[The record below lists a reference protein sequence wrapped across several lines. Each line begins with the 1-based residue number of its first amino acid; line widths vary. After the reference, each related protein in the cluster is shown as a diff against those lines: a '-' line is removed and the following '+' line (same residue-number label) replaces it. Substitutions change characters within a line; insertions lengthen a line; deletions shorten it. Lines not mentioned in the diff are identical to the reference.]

1 MMGKHDRGA
10 IHTIVIVATYRSI
23 FCPWWQ
29 FSFLSVLPL
38 LHNFCILFCLDLSM
52 PHYVVLFKV
61 NVYTFGFY
69 VKMLF
74 DAIQCFL
81 PAVSFILLMAD
92 LITYF

>member
-10 IHTIVIVATYRSI
+10 IHTLAIVATYRSI
-23 FCPWWQ
+23 FCSWWR

-52 PHYVVLFKV
+52 PHDVVLFKV

-69 VKMLF
+69 VKVLF

-81 PAVSFILLMAD
+81 RQFHL
-92 LITYF
+92 FC